1 MTRDAVGERRTSA
14 ADALRS
20 LETNRQSPA
29 TASRPRRTPGRAP
42 RPRNLRHESRGLG
55 RSGGGTRVI
64 GVGRKTEEFGHMIGM
79 GIVTHVAS
87 KQSTWRAHVSCPQ
100 HTCGMLKERG
110 GVMEG
115 IERGEGEMGRGN
127 AFVVVIVFPKIAADS
142 LQKRKARVYVCV
154 CAFPPSSRAVR
165 DDLENWRGNEGLPDT
180 ENIGNTAKALRQKL
194 VREHSIHYYHFPF
207 SLFYF
212 SLSFLI

>member
-29 TASRPRRTPGRAP
+29 TASRPRRTPERAP

-110 GVMEG
+110 GGDGRDREG
-115 IERGEGEMGRGN
+115 RGRDGEGKCLCRRHRLPQNRRRLITKKESPCVRLRVCLSAIFTGSARRPGEL
-127 AFVVVIVFPKIAADS
+127 A
-142 LQKRKARVYVCV
+142 RK
-154 CAFPPSSRAVR
+154 
-165 DDLENWRGNEGLPDT
+165 
-180 ENIGNTAKALRQKL
+180 
-194 VREHSIHYYHFPF
+194 
-207 SLFYF
+207 
-212 SLSFLI
+212 